1 MRKRTA
7 NVSWVSTVLVTS
19 LVIVGCASIARAD
32 DEKIVARVPFA
43 FVVGTSTMPA
53 GKYVVAEVSDNPSVV
68 TIASADGRQFAYTM
82 TIPSQGHET
91 PAKPELVFEKVENQ
105 YVLARVVPENGIERA
120 IVGAHPHTEREHAP
134 TALNP

>member
-7 NVSWVSTVLVTS
+7 NVSWVSTVLVAS
-19 LVIVGCASIARAD
+19 LVIVGSASIVRAD
-32 DEKIVARVPFA
+32 DEKMVARVPFA

-68 TIASADGRQFAYTM
+68 SIASADGRQFAYTL
-82 TIPSQGHET
+82 TIPSQARET
-91 PAKPELVFEKVENQ
+91 PAQPELVFAKVENQ
-105 YVLARVVPENGIERA
+105 YVLTRVVPENGIGRA
-120 IVGAHPHTEREHAP
+120 IVGAHAHTEREHAP

>member
-7 NVSWVSTVLVTS
+7 NVSWVSTVLVAS
-19 LVIVGCASIARAD
+19 LVIVGSASIARAD

-68 TIASADGRQFAYTM
+68 SIASADGRQFAYTM
-82 TIPSQGHET
+82 TIPSQAGET
-91 PAKPELVFEKVENQ
+91 PAQPELVFEKVENQ
-105 YVLARVVPENGIERA
+105 YVLARVVPENGIGRA
-120 IVGAHPHTEREHAP
+120 IVIAHAHTEREHAP